1 MSFLN
6 QMYGRKRSPATS
18 TSEKNPNRVAGG
30 LKGQGADHFTMLGED
45 GLERQIPTQKYVQS
59 LEEQLRVQ
67 RAAVNVLERKFNRLQ
82 SSYDTLVSAVN
93 SLKK

>member
-6 QMYGRKRSPATS
+6 QMYGRKKVTSAPAA
-18 TSEKNPNRVAGG
+18 EKNPNRVAGG

-45 GLERQIPTQKYVQS
+45 GVERQIPTQRYVQS

-82 SSYDTLVSAVN
+82 SSYDTLLNAVN
-93 SLKK
+93 SLRK

>member
-1 MSFLN
+1 
-6 QMYGRKRSPATS
+6 MYGRKKVTNAPVA
-18 TSEKNPNRVAGG
+18 EKNPNRVAGG

-45 GLERQIPTQKYVQS
+45 GVERQIPTQRYVQS

-82 SSYDTLVSAVN
+82 SSHDALLNAVN
-93 SLKK
+93 SLRK